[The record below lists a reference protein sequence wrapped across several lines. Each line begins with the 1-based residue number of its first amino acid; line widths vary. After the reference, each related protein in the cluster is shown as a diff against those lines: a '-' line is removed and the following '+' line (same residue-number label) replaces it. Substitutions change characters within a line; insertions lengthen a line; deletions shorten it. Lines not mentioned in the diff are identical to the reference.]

1 MVFQDRLVVVKKEVE
16 QGLVAFFAKK
26 RQEAKQISPHCLMLV
41 DSVAE
46 FTMRGGKRTRAF
58 LCWLGHHTVI
68 ARSEAT
74 RQSLEIAS
82 PSEWTR
88 NDKLL
93 SAMMA
98 LELFQSFALIH
109 DDIIDEDT
117 VRRGGPTV
125 HEHFKSQITNPN
137 VQKRQRYGESMAI
150 LAGDLALVWADELMG
165 EAVRLS
171 LRAERSNLSIREIA
185 TSPTA
190 PRNDINIWNLY
201 QRMKEEVILG
211 QSLDVLA
218 SIGLPSADRETIN
231 RYKTAWYSVIRPIQI
246 GAAIGGADT
255 DTLEAYVPYGLA
267 VGQAYQLRDDFLDG
281 AVRKDVF
288 VKKARKLQERATQ
301 AIKKLKISK
310 SVTILLA
317 DFAHFTLHR
326 ST

>member
-58 LCWLGHHTVI
+58 LCWLGAQT
-68 ARSEAT
+68 AT
-74 RQSLEIAS
+74 DNKQKAVSTPLVQ
-82 PSEWTR
+82 
-88 NDKLL
+88 
-93 SAMMA
+93 AMMA
-98 LELFQSFALIH
+98 VELFQSFALIH

-117 VRRGGPTV
+117 LRRGGPTV
-125 HEHFKSQITNPN
+125 H
-137 VQKRQRYGESMAI
+137 VQLGVPMAI
-150 LAGDLALVWADELMG
+150 LAGDLALVWADELITQ
-165 EAVRLS
+165 ESV
-171 LRAERSNLSIREIA
+171 LRSQDTLLKKMI
-185 TSPTA
+185 
-190 PRNDINIWNLY
+190 Y
-201 QRMKEEVILG
+201 QKMKEEVILG

-218 SIGLPSADRETIN
+218 STGLPSADRETIN
-231 RYKTAWYSVIRPIQI
+231 CYKTAWYSVIRPIQI

-281 AVRKDVF
+281 EVRKDVF
-288 VKKARKLQERATQ
+288 VRKARKLQERATQ
-301 AIKKLKISK
+301 TIKKLKISK